1 VADSASTIK
10 VALASE
16 ETFAALQ
23 EPWSG
28 LLARSPAA
36 SPMLTW
42 EWVYSWW
49 EAYREHEVSR
59 TFYLLI
65 ARDGRDELKGV
76 LPLVLRSA
84 RSLGVTVSRLEFMGT
99 GEPFDDETCSE
110 FLDALVDPDSCDAVL
125 QAFADYLASDPSW
138 DEILWRDVA
147 DSSPGAAAQRMALLL
162 DRSAGSSVR
171 HTKAG
176 ACPRILLPESWDAY
190 MGQLTPKR
198 AKRIA
203 YERRRLGRDHDVRF
217 RVAKG
222 ADASESLA
230 DFRDLHQSLWQS
242 RGKKG
247 CFSSS
252 VFDRFLTSYTQQA
265 WESGNVRVCCLDVD
279 GEPLAVFYAMSHG
292 KGLYYYNSGV
302 VPDRFE
308 RYSLGNIALGHM
320 IEYAIEQGY
329 REFHF
334 FKGNPAS
341 YKQHWAS
348 GSVGVSD
355 ILIRRG
361 RPHMLLLEGFE
372 RGRRVI
378 RAVRNRKQGN
388 S

>member
-1 VADSASTIK
+1 
-10 VALASE
+10 
-16 ETFAALQ
+16 
-23 EPWSG
+23 
-28 LLARSPAA
+28 
-36 SPMLTW
+36 
-42 EWVYSWW
+42 
-49 EAYREHEVSR
+49 
-59 TFYLLI
+59 
-65 ARDGRDELKGV
+65 
-76 LPLVLRSA
+76 
-84 RSLGVTVSRLEFMGT
+84 
-99 GEPFDDETCSE
+99 
-110 FLDALVDPDSCDAVL
+110 
-125 QAFADYLASDPSW
+125 
-138 DEILWRDVA
+138 
-147 DSSPGAAAQRMALLL
+147 
-162 DRSAGSSVR
+162 
-171 HTKAG
+171 
-176 ACPRILLPESWDAY
+176 
-190 MGQLTPKR
+190 
-198 AKRIA
+198 
-203 YERRRLGRDHDVRF
+203 
-217 RVAKG
+217 
-222 ADASESLA
+222 
-230 DFRDLHQSLWQS
+230 
-242 RGKKG
+242 
-247 CFSSS
+247 
-252 VFDRFLTSYTQQA
+252 
-265 WESGNVRVCCLDVD
+265 VD